1 MAIGKRNKPKPK
13 SETDTAISK
22 SEALRLK
29 DTLNSGQLIDRETLL
44 KLLHA
49 DKPCCGLYNKSC
61 KVSCTAT
68 TSQLATLHT
77 QTHNLAN
84 FPDLIPSPPTAH
96 FFSSSS
102 IITPLPH
109 YYYCRANPATLIAYA
124 TSSPHLKATEKQ
136 ASGPNKQM
144 HSPPWA
150 STPRSSRNPTTTH
163 P

>member
-1 MAIGKRNKPKPK
+1 MAISKRNKPKSK
-13 SETDTAISK
+13 SEMDTTISK

-29 DTLNSGQLIDRETLL
+29 ETLNSGQLIDRETLL

-68 TSQLATLHT
+68 TSQPATLRT
-77 QTHNLAN
+77 QTHSLAK
-84 FPDLIPSPPTAH
+84 FPNPIPTPPTAH

-102 IITPLPH
+102 IITPPPH
-109 YYYCRANPATLIAYA
+109 YYYHRANPETLIVYA
-124 TSSPHLKATEKQ
+124 TSSPHLKVTEKQ
-136 ASGPNKQM
+136 ASGPNRQM

-150 STPRSSRNPTTTH
+150 STPRSSRHPTTTH